1 MARMTGYPVVGRV
14 PSTRILRTRPTE
26 AFADPITGS
35 AFRTLRANIEPQLR
49 EQDIDMLLV
58 TSPSKGDGKTTV
70 AALLAESLGRLG
82 MRVLLV
88 DADLKRPRLARLA
101 KLNGHP
107 GLADVL
113 RERVTLS
120 QGVQPGWIDEL
131 SVLATAPEPEA
142 GDLLPRH
149 FGDVIQQA
157 REDYDVIVVDAPPL
171 LGTDDARVIAPL
183 AAGVIL
189 VVSAGSVANP
199 VNEAVLAIESLKA
212 PLLGIVGNRLKESR
226 SLYYY

>member
-1 MARMTGYPVVGRV
+1 M
-14 PSTRILRTRPTE
+14 
-26 AFADPITGS
+26 
-35 AFRTLRANIEPQLR
+35 
-49 EQDIDMLLV
+49 
-58 TSPSKGDGKTTV
+58 
-70 AALLAESLGRLG
+70 
-82 MRVLLV
+82 
-88 DADLKRPRLARLA
+88 
-101 KLNGHP
+101 
-107 GLADVL
+107 L
-113 RERVTLS
+113 RERVSLA